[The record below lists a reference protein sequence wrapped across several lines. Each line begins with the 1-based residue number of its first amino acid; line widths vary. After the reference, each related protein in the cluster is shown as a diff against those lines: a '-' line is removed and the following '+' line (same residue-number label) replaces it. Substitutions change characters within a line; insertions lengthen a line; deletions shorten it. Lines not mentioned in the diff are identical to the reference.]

1 MKSKIRE
8 CRKEKNNFMSKTS
21 TLFSI
26 ALVTLFFSSNAQ
38 KTEEER
44 VSAPVKSVILYLD
57 GAEVSQNKSVTLNSG
72 RTLITFTGLSPKL
85 ISKSIQ
91 VNVSSDVT
99 VLSVS
104 DKINFLT
111 ENIETPRV
119 KQLKDSLEMLTDN
132 NSQLNYD
139 MQAYNQEKVMLTK
152 NEEIGGTDKGV
163 SVAELKLAADFY
175 RTRLKDI
182 NSEVFKTQ
190 KKIEKNNQVI
200 YRLQRAI
207 DESGVKKLPTA
218 EVSILVMSNIKTN
231 ATVDLKYVV
240 KECGWAPSYDLITED
255 INKPIELKYRAK
267 VYNNSGVDWSDV
279 KMKLSTADP
288 MQSASKPDLAAWY
301 LNFSN
306 LNYNYN
312 KNSYANNAYYNSDIS
327 SNDVRGQINPPSV
340 AQSQSLYDEEVQ
352 TKQEK
357 KALKPV
363 VIQYEEVQVSELSA
377 EFDIKQ
383 SYSVPSDAKPYLVDV
398 TVYNLNAMFQYYSVP
413 KIDKDAFML
422 AKITGW
428 EDLDLVEGP
437 ANVYFGGT
445 YVGQSY
451 INTRSV
457 DDTLSLSFGRDKK
470 IVVSRTKLKDFNSEQ
485 VAGTTRKI
493 THSYEIVVKNNRKAP
508 IQIEL
513 EDQIPVSQ
521 NSEIIVEVKEISKAE
536 KNDLTG
542 QLKWKLSLAPDETK
556 KLLLT
561 YTIKYPK
568 NKSIDLQKRKAKMK
582 AMM

>member
-1 MKSKIRE
+1 MKIS
-8 CRKEKNNFMSKTS
+8 N
-21 TLFSI
+21 LLSI
-26 ALVTLFFSSNAQ
+26 ALVTLFLNSNAQ

-44 VSAPVKSVILYLD
+44 VNAPVKSVILYLD
-57 GAEVSQNKSVTLNSG
+57 GAEVSLNKNIALNAG

-91 VNVSSDVT
+91 VNVSNDVI

-119 KQLKDSLEMLTDN
+119 KQLKDSLEMLLDN

-139 MQAYNQEKVMLTK
+139 LTAYNQEKAMLSK
-152 NEEIGGTDKGV
+152 NESIGGTDKGV
-163 SVAELKLAADFY
+163 SIAELKLAADFY
-175 RTRLKDI
+175 RARLKDI
-182 NSEVFKTQ
+182 NAETFKVQ
-190 KKIEKNNQVI
+190 KKINKNNVII
-200 YRLQRAI
+200 YRLQREI

-218 EVSILVMSNIKTN
+218 EVSILVMSAMKTN

-255 INKPIELKYRAK
+255 INKPIQLKYRAK
-267 VYNNSGVDWSDV
+267 VYNNSGVDWTDV

-306 LNYNYN
+306 LNYVNSN
-312 KNSYANNAYYNSDIS
+312 KNTAYNNYYGNE
-327 SNDVRGQINPPSV
+327 INNEQNMRNAPSV

-352 TKQEK
+352 TKQDK
-357 KALKPV
+357 KAQKAV

-383 SYSVPSDAKPYLVDV
+383 LYSVPSDAKPYLVDV

-413 KIDKDAFML
+413 KVDKDAFML

-485 VAGTTRKI
+485 IAGTTRKV
-493 THSYEIVVKNNRKAP
+493 TYSYEIVVKNNRKAP

-513 EDQIPVSQ
+513 EDQLPVSQ
-521 NSEIIVEVKEISKAE
+521 NSEIVVEVKEISKAE